1 MGNNMTELFK
11 KDPIRETYR
20 LFYSFPLYQANV
32 SKILINKASHSET
45 GSTLLHLFD
54 LSHLNLKTKRIFLID
69 FLNHKK
75 SPELF
80 FRMAILDNVDG
91 YRPFFIYVDKDY
103 FDAEHAEENNSIF
116 LNQIRKN
123 FNLIESDIYKR
134 AKDFAN
140 QKDITLNNF
149 LENNP
154 IDQSFLSLLNDDNH
168 SNIFPKDD
176 VDIDG
181 LDLNEDYQPYPE
193 IYIVAHSNTS
203 SYNVVRDFSSNL
215 FEMSG
220 NDKRDVED
228 ILYDFYY
235 RVLKCVTDDAIN
247 FPDKYFYHYSLDF
260 INYNFAYFTVD
271 NSVYY
276 FSYNTGGAFIEKR
289 LADDD
294 ALPKD
299 FESFSTNKNIAFKD
313 KYKFLAYQAKVNQFL
328 KKYEIERLN
337 KAIIKFDYDEIKN
350 SICKQIDL
358 ATEVLN
364 KRNDVIKAKIDSF
377 NDIEVV

>member
-1 MGNNMTELFK
+1 MTATNRFFSL
-11 KDPIRETYR
+11 
-20 LFYSFPLYQANV
+20 FPLYQANV
-32 SKILINKASHSET
+32 SKISIEKASHLKD
-45 GSTLLHLFD
+45 GATLLHLFD

-140 QKDITLNNF
+140 QKDITLNDF

-193 IYIVAHSNTS
+193 IYIVAHSNTL

-294 ALPKD
+294 ALRKD
-299 FESFSTNKNIAFKD
+299 CVRY
-313 KYKFLAYQAKVNQFL
+313 YK
-328 KKYEIERLN
+328 I
-337 KAIIKFDYDEIKN
+337 
-350 SICKQIDL
+350 
-358 ATEVLN
+358 
-364 KRNDVIKAKIDSF
+364 
-377 NDIEVV
+377 